1 MSTQALALLEFCL
14 VPDIVFLSLFFK
26 VRNDIREL
34 NLTIVIKVPVKLSK
48 KDIWV
53 DSNRLQVTCYK

>member
-1 MSTQALALLEFCL
+1 MYTHKNAGMNAYIHAQMH
-14 VPDIVFLSLFFK
+14 LSLFFK

-34 NLTIVIKVPVKLSK
+34 NLTIVIKVPVKLGK

-53 DSNRLQVTCYK
+53 DSNRLQVTC